1 MGCCPKF
8 CQKSEVLGTPARF
21 QKHIVHRFFGKYKD
35 FSRKN
40 KVGQMMLVFSFSL
53 SARQIRAAP
62 VSRAAFATASATAG
76 PTRLSN
82 ALGMM

>member
-1 MGCCPKF
+1 MGRCPKL

-40 KVGQMMLVFSFSL
+40 KVGQIALVFSFSL